1 MPNNFFN
8 LSGEDWYHGKCVNV
22 SKSMGKVIEQ
32 SKKEWICPKCRSA
45 GTVSGDK
52 KLNQSKL
59 TKFFT
64 KNAQNRTKSTVGNN
78 ESIQHAPQH
87 SDIVKV
93 ENAAKDKAVNVSYI
107 KIEVHF

>member
-1 MPNNFFN
+1 M
-8 LSGEDWYHGKCVNV
+8 NV

-64 KNAQNRTKSTVGNN
+64 KNSQNRTKSNVGNDEN
-78 ESIQHAPQH
+78 IHHAPNHH
-87 SDIVKV
+87 SDDLKV
-93 ENAAKDKAVNVSYI
+93 ENAAKDKVVNVS
-107 KIEVHF
+107 